1 MHIKARKGSIK
12 DKSERFDLIRFR
24 KLKNQ
29 KADDYKLGKLWE
41 SNKGLILKVQ
51 INDNMLF
58 PLLNYHNL
66 GLDFVLT
73 NTHYEER
80 YSFVFVVYTI
90 YAIPPHFTEENLRCI
105 TLKKYIF
112 TSRSAV

>member
-1 MHIKARKGSIK
+1 M
-12 DKSERFDLIRFR
+12 
-24 KLKNQ
+24 
-29 KADDYKLGKLWE
+29 
-41 SNKGLILKVQ
+41 Q

-80 YSFVFVVYTI
+80 YSFVFVVYTN
-90 YAIPPHFTEENLRCI
+90 ALGTLLLIPYSFLFHCGERS
-105 TLKKYIF
+105 IF
-112 TSRSAV
+112 FFSLLSFF